1 MAANEIKIN
10 CTAKDWLDI
19 GQLEIFQ
26 GNLKDLS
33 KENYQRLRKQILE
46 QGFISPIHVW
56 KNSKGAMKIL
66 DGTQRVRTLQ
76 AMAQEGISIPKLP
89 VTFIEAKTE
98 KDARKILLSLVSQY
112 GQVTGAGM
120 YEFMSAGDLGMGDL
134 EDFRI
139 PELDLDRF
147 DQEFFSDPEQT
158 AKQDEI
164 PEVDP
169 NSVITKPGDLI
180 ELGLYYQCEKCG
192 KEYDLETGKNMKGVC
207 NCG

>member
-1 MAANEIKIN
+1 
-10 CTAKDWLDI
+10 
-19 GQLEIFQ
+19 
-26 GNLKDLS
+26 
-33 KENYQRLRKQILE
+33 
-46 QGFISPIHVW
+46 
-56 KNSKGAMKIL
+56 
-66 DGTQRVRTLQ
+66 VRTLQ
-76 AMAQEGISIPKLP
+76 AMAQESISIPKLP